1 MYYVVSASVLCIVYV
16 YSILYLASM
25 YYVLLAF
32 ILCVLCTLS
41 ISHLTIP
48 VVSILPRFGR
58 HNDTQAC
65 CPDREF
71 RSQPRAVPGLGPRA
85 DPVSMINEL
94 FSPEMSQRQRISQK
108 EHLESSQTD
117 SDGCVCICVCIGLY
131 VCVLCR

>member
-48 VVSILPRFGR
+48 VVSILPRFGEADGGEPSGEGEKER
-58 HNDTQAC
+58 
-65 CPDREF
+65 REGW
-71 RSQPRAVPGLGPRA
+71 RKRVRERKGEILILDGSMRLGGRKRAVGDG
-85 DPVSMINEL
+85 
-94 FSPEMSQRQRISQK
+94 EM
-108 EHLESSQTD
+108 E
-117 SDGCVCICVCIGLY
+117 
-131 VCVLCR
+131 